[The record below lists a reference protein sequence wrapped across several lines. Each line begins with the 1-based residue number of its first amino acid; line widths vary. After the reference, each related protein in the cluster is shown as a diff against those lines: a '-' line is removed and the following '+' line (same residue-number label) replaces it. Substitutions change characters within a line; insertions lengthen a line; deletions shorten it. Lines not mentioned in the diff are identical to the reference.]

1 MQRIV
6 LPALES
12 FKPDMILVAS
22 GLDASTWDPLGH
34 MMLLSSHYR
43 SMTRQVLEIAIRLC
57 KGRLLVCHEGGYSA
71 GYVPFC
77 GIAIIEALSGEESG
91 VIDPFA
97 KHESAWQELQPNQEE
112 AINKALQ
119 AAAILSVVA

>member
-1 MQRIV
+1 
-6 LPALES
+6 
-12 FKPDMILVAS
+12 
-22 GLDASTWDPLGH
+22 

-43 SMTRQVLEIAIRLC
+43 SMTQQLLEVAIRLC

-77 GIAIIEALSGEESG
+77 GIAIIEALNGEESG

-97 KHESAWQELQPNQEE
+97 RHESAWQLLQSNQEE

-119 AAAILSVVA
+119 AAAILSVAA

>member
-1 MQRIV
+1 MERIV
-6 LPALES
+6 LPALKT

-34 MMLLSSHYR
+34 MMLLSTHYR
-43 SMTRQVLEIAIRLC
+43 SMTQQILDTATQIC
-57 KGRLLVCHEGGYSA
+57 QGRLLVCHEGGYSA

-77 GIAIIEALSGEESG
+77 GIAIIEALSGEQSG
-91 VIDPFA
+91 VIDPFS
-97 KHESAWQELQPNQEE
+97 KYESSWQLLKPNQEE

-119 AAAILSVVA
+119 AAVILTATG